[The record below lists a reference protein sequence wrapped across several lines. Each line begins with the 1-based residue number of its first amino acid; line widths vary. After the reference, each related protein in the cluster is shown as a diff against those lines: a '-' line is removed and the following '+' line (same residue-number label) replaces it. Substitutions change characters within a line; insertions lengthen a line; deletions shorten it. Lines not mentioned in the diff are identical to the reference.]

1 MIIEKPFTI
10 SKWRSMG
17 RHFFLIIILGFIC
30 GLPFSLLGT
39 TLSAW
44 FTSENVSVVTIS
56 LLALVH
62 QPYAYKFVWAPLLD
76 YPLFKMLD
84 RRRGWILFCQFLLA
98 IGIITLSYLSP
109 QAHTHVIAI
118 MALVLA
124 FISATQD
131 IAIDAYRAEILTPK
145 ERGLGATIAI
155 LSYRIANIVS
165 GALALIL
172 ADKFGWQNTFVF
184 LAFLSLPCCL
194 VIFFIQPNVDEQ
206 IEANEQTP
214 GGLLKTL
221 KSLWDKP
228 QITSIVAMIFL
239 YKLGEA
245 FTSTSSPIMMPFLM
259 QALGF
264 SLSVVGTVAKGLG
277 LFAVILG
284 GIVSGALLLKAN
296 LYRCLYI
303 FAVLQIMMN
312 ALFVILSLVGKNFA
326 LLCICIF
333 GDNFVAGMGMTAL
346 VAFMMGI
353 CDKKYTA
360 TQFAFL
366 SAVSALPRLLA
377 GAIGGIVQ
385 LSYGWTGLFI
395 ISVLTAVPVLVAL
408 RNIKLLI
415 NDSEKE

>member
-1 MIIEKPFTI
+1 
-10 SKWRSMG
+10 
-17 RHFFLIIILGFIC
+17 
-30 GLPFSLLGT
+30 
-39 TLSAW
+39 
-44 FTSENVSVVTIS
+44 
-56 LLALVH
+56 
-62 QPYAYKFVWAPLLD
+62 
-76 YPLFKMLD
+76 
-84 RRRGWILFCQFLLA
+84 
-98 IGIITLSYLSP
+98 
-109 QAHTHVIAI
+109 
-118 MALVLA
+118 
-124 FISATQD
+124 
-131 IAIDAYRAEILTPK
+131 
-145 ERGLGATIAI
+145 
-155 LSYRIANIVS
+155 
-165 GALALIL
+165 
-172 ADKFGWQNTFVF
+172 
-184 LAFLSLPCCL
+184 
-194 VIFFIQPNVDEQ
+194 
-206 IEANEQTP
+206 
-214 GGLLKTL
+214 
-221 KSLWDKP
+221 
-228 QITSIVAMIFL
+228 
-239 YKLGEA
+239 
-245 FTSTSSPIMMPFLM
+245 M